1 MGHKDYYCA
10 DVSRLVTSSHGVQ
23 VLASLRVEQGRPEE
37 ALHSLRQSI
46 ATWWPSLV
54 SDPRDGGGAGTVTPT
69 GTLHIASDGA
79 IASIVP

>member
-1 MGHKDYYCA
+1 M
-10 DVSRLVTSSHGVQ
+10 Q

-54 SDPRDGGGAGTVTPT
+54 SDAPDGDGAGIGIHV
-69 GTLHIASDGA
+69 GTSDCVKFCLCEG
-79 IASIVP
+79 SGPK